1 MFQLWIM
8 CKLKYQVFYRMG
20 VLTQNSQKTPV
31 PESLFNIVIGFKLS
45 TLLKGDLAADVFMNI
60 FLIEHRQTTALVN
73 VLRVFFCQFLVNLFS
88 KFHAFW
94 KENFSLSILLLL

>member
-8 CKLKYQVFYRMG
+8 CKLKYQVFYRIG

-45 TLLKGDLAADVFMNI
+45 TLLKGDLGADVFMNT
-60 FLIEHRQTTALVN
+60 FLIEHHQTTALVN
-73 VLRVFFCQFLVNLFS
+73 VLRVFFCQFLVTLFS